1 MKFGRSSG
9 LVVLALAFLLVWAMP
24 AAHAQTAI
32 ASIHGTVTDTSGA
45 VVPGATVVATNVG
58 TNASYTATTDSKG
71 YYILP
76 EMAIGGPY
84 TIVIDKAGFEKFRAV
99 GLTLTN
105 NEAFDQDAQLKTG
118 AVSETVEVSANAVQV
133 DTSDTQL
140 KETFGASQI
149 EDMPLLGR
157 DATIL
162 QKLTPGTVESSD
174 RFGNYSA
181 NGSQTQDNSYLVDGA
196 DINDAPLQTQGFL
209 LNPDALGEVTLLTST
224 QNPQYSRN
232 SGAIINES
240 IKSGT
245 NSFHGDGFEFY
256 RDTFLSNGNY
266 FSQPGQRPVF
276 HQNLYGGTLGGPV
289 LKNRLFFFLGY
300 QGFHNANGSSGLTSV
315 PTNAQL
321 GRGGASYGD
330 LTNDNNNA
338 TGGLNSAGLSTNPIP
353 FAIVGPNGNCG
364 PGTAAKTWNSCFTG
378 GTVHLPTSEF
388 NSISAKLLSTYV
400 PSPNDT
406 TGTRYSFNSPNTE
419 KDDQGVLRA
428 DVHVTSKDLLWGES
442 IFQSE
447 PSYNGLP
454 FTGANLLGFGENSAR
469 HIKIFDTEW
478 THTFNPTTLNTLRAG
493 YFRFNFA
500 AVEPAQLIN
509 PASFGFDIVPQNP
522 GAESLPKIGLS
533 GYFTL
538 GFSNN
543 GPQPRTDS
551 NEDYADNFTKILG
564 NHNLSFGVHTER
576 FAVHNPF
583 FNNLN
588 GNFSF
593 GGGGSYSSGDPLMDF
608 LLGVPDGYSQGSG
621 AIILAHA
628 YENYAY
634 AQDNWK
640 VSSSLTLNYGIG
652 YDIQTPF
659 ANSQYGG
666 EGIICFVP
674 GAQSKVYTLAPE
686 GLLWPGDPG
695 CNRSGGPTAKY
706 DHFAPRVGFDW
717 SPESGLG
724 WLTGGEGRH
733 LFAIRG
739 GFGLYY
745 NRDSEEQQ
753 LQNLE
758 DPPYGLN
765 SQGAGSLGGSPGFAN
780 PFADVSGNAGVS
792 YATNPFPYSFPT
804 PSATVPVVGPWILST
819 IAPNYDVP
827 YAYNFN
833 LNIQRQLPGNQ
844 VLQVAYVGSLGRKL
858 NRAYEANQITA
869 AGHANAVA
877 LCASEGGDCAATREL
892 LPFYQPQDYT
902 DQSGNFLSVGR
913 VYTDG
918 ASNYNSLQVSLQNQ
932 MTHGLYYNIGYTWSH
947 SLDNGSGFES
957 SGFGNGY
964 DLTGTNFVPGFQH
977 LSYGGS
983 EFDARNRFFAAYEY
997 IVPLT
1002 AGMRSNYIVNEALGG
1017 WHLGGYTVLQAG
1029 NPVSVGEP
1037 DDNRSLW
1044 CNSDAF
1050 FFYEC
1055 PDTPQ
1060 TSSFHIALKNPR
1072 APGNQWFDTTPFS
1085 LEPLGTFGNV
1095 SRGMFHGPGFNYTDF
1110 DLFKNF
1116 PIGHADT
1123 PRIVEIRMEAFNLFN
1138 HANFGQPDG
1147 SILDGGAFG
1156 EIFGVVSPT
1165 ADGGNG
1171 DPQGGRAIQLA
1182 GKIYF

>member
-1 MKFGRSSG
+1 MKIGRNLG
-9 LVVLALAFLLVWAMP
+9 FIVLALAFLMVWAIP
-24 AAHAQTAI
+24 AAQAQSAT
-32 ASIHGTVTDTSGA
+32 ASIHGTVTDPSGA
-45 VVPGATVVATNVG
+45 VVPGAKVVATNTA
-58 TNASYTATTDSKG
+58 TNATYTATTDSKG

-84 TIVIDKAGFEKFRAV
+84 TVTIDKAGFKAFRAV
-99 GLTLTN
+99 ALTLTN
-105 NEAFDQDAQLKTG
+105 NEAYDQDAQLNAG
-118 AVSETVEVSANAVQV
+118 AVSETVQVNANAVQV

-140 KETFGASQI
+140 KETFNAGQI

-224 QNPQYSRN
+224 QNPEYSRN

-256 RDTFLSNGNY
+256 RDTFMNLGGY
-266 FSQPGQRPVF
+266 FAQPGERPVF

-300 QGFHNANGSSGLTSV
+300 QGFHNASGSSTRTIV
-315 PTNAQL
+315 PTDAQL
-321 GRGGASYGD
+321 GRNGASYGD
-330 LTNDNNNA
+330 LTDDSNNA
-338 TGGLNSAGLSTNPIP
+338 TGGLNSAGLSSNPIP
-353 FAIVGPNGNCG
+353 FAFTGPNGACG
-364 PGTAAKTWNSCFTG
+364 PGTAYTAWNTCYPAGSPIQ
-378 GTVHLPTSEF
+378 LPTSAF
-388 NSISAKLLSTYV
+388 NSVSTKLLSTYV
-400 PSPNDT
+400 PSPND
-406 TGTRYSFNSPNTE
+406 GNEYGFNSPNTE
-419 KDDQGVLRA
+419 KEDQGVIRA
-428 DVHVTSKDLLWGES
+428 DVHATTRDLVWGES

-447 PSYNGLP
+447 PSFNGLP
-454 FTGANLLGFGENSAR
+454 FTGANLPGFGENSAR
-469 HIKIFDTEW
+469 HIKIFDSEW

-509 PASFGFDIVPQNP
+509 PSSVGFDIVPQNP

-551 NEDYADNFTKILG
+551 NEDYSDNFTKILG
-564 NHNLSFGVHTER
+564 NHNMTFGVHAER

-593 GGGGSYSSGDPLMDF
+593 GGGGPYSTGDPLMDF
-608 LLGVPDGYSQGSG
+608 LVGVPDAYSQGSG

-628 YENYAY
+628 WEDYAY

-640 VSSSLTLNYGIG
+640 MSPSFTFNYGIG

-666 EGIICFVP
+666 EGIICWVP

-695 CNRSGGPTAKY
+695 CTRSGGPTAKY

-780 PFADVSGNAGVS
+780 PFQDISGNASLS
-792 YATNPFPYSFPT
+792 YASNPFPYTFPT
-804 PSATVPVVGPWILST
+804 PSPNVAVVGPWILST
-819 IAPNYDVP
+819 ISPNYDVP

-833 LNIQRQLPGNQ
+833 LNVQRQLRGNQ

-858 NRAYEANQITA
+858 DRAYEANKMTA

-877 LCASEGGDCAATREL
+877 TCLTDGGSCAALRTG
-892 LPFYQPQDYT
+892 LPYLQPQDFT
-902 DQSGNFLSVGR
+902 DTSGNYFSVGR

-918 ASNYNSLQVSLQNQ
+918 ASDYNSLQVSLQNQ

-947 SLDNGSGFES
+947 ALDNGSGFES

-964 DLTGTNFVPGFQH
+964 DLTGTNWVPGFQH
-977 LSYGGS
+977 LSYGSS
-983 EFDARNRFFAAYEY
+983 EFDARQRFYANYEY
-997 IVPLT
+997 VVPLT
-1002 AGMRSNYIVNEALGG
+1002 SGMRQNYIVNEALGG
-1017 WHLGGYTVLQAG
+1017 WHIGGYTVLQSG

-1044 CNSDAF
+1044 CNSNAY

-1072 APGNQWFDTTPFS
+1072 AAGNSWFDTTPFS

-1116 PIGHADT
+1116 PIGRGDS
-1123 PRIVEIRMEAFNLFN
+1123 PRIIEVRMEAFNLFN

-1147 SILDGGAFG
+1147 SILDGSAFG
-1156 EIFGVVSPT
+1156 EIFGVVAPT

-1171 DPQGGRAIQLA
+1171 DPQPGRSVQLA